1 MFILDKCIKSLG
13 AFARTLSEA
22 DYNEMFESEAEKL
35 RAAQAEIEHLRALV
49 ARMEAGGGRKGKG
62 QGDF

>member
-1 MFILDKCIKSLG
+1 
-13 AFARTLSEA
+13 
-22 DYNEMFESEAEKL
+22 MFETESEKL
-35 RAAQAEIEHLRALV
+35 RAATKEIEELRALV